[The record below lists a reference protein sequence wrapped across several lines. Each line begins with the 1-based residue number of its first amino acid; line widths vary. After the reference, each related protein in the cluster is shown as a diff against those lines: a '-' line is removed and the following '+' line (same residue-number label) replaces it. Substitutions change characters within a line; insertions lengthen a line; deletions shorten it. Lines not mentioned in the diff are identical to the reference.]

1 MVLKQIVID
10 NKEVMMMNLIHY
22 FITEKNYNPV
32 IVHGIND
39 EVWLENMNSDYKI
52 VRIVS
57 RYIHNNEQLKFNRF
71 RSNQIA
77 KKLKMKT
84 LSFKMNMLSIY
95 TNLGDNVSTLEES
108 NTNNLSVFIK
118 SIADVKKNPT
128 ILKIFPDIVEKTNH
142 DEKGM
147 ELLFKITDDIN
158 STNERK
164 NKKMEKIFSSKKPII
179 TEIIITICVIMFFVS
194 GMGFDLNSL
203 LYFGANSSLLVR
215 SGEIFRLITY
225 MFLHAGFIHIFL
237 NMYSLYIVGTKV
249 EDFFGKWKYIII
261 YLFSGICGGLLSIGL
276 NQNVISVGASGA
288 IFGLFGAL
296 IYFGYTYRGYVG
308 AIIKSQI
315 VPIVIYNLIIGF
327 FIPGIDMWGHVGG
340 LFAGMLTANM
350 LGTIENKKYNF
361 SNIMLFILYFA
372 FLVYLGLYN

>member
-39 EVWLENMNSDYKI
+39 EVWLENMNSEYKL

-108 NTNNLSVFIK
+108 NTNNISVFVR

-179 TEIIITICVIMFFVS
+179 TEIIIALCVIMFFVS

-308 AIIKSQI
+308 AIVKSQI

>member
-1 MVLKQIVID
+1 MKQIVID

-39 EVWLENMNSDYKI
+39 EVWLENMNSEYKL

-350 LGTIENKKYNF
+350 LGNIENKKYNF

>member
-1 MVLKQIVID
+1 MKQIVID

-39 EVWLENMNSDYKI
+39 EVWLENMNSEYKL

-108 NTNNLSVFIK
+108 NTNNLSVFIR

-194 GMGFDLNSL
+194 GMGLDLNSL

-237 NMYSLYIVGTKV
+237 NMYSLYIVGTKI

-308 AIIKSQI
+308 AIVKSQI

>member
-1 MVLKQIVID
+1 MKQIVID

-39 EVWLENMNSDYKI
+39 EVWLENMNSEYKL

>member
-1 MVLKQIVID
+1 MKQIVID

-39 EVWLENMNSDYKI
+39 EVWLENMNSEYKL

-108 NTNNLSVFIK
+108 NTNNISVFVR

-308 AIIKSQI
+308 AIVKSQI

>member
-1 MVLKQIVID
+1 MKQIVID

-39 EVWLENMNSDYKI
+39 EVWLENMNSEYKL

-108 NTNNLSVFIK
+108 NTNNISVFVR

-194 GMGFDLNSL
+194 GMGLDLNSL

-308 AIIKSQI
+308 AIVKSQI

>member
-1 MVLKQIVID
+1 MKQIVID

-39 EVWLENMNSDYKI
+39 EVWLENMNSEYKL

-108 NTNNLSVFIK
+108 NTNNLSVFIR

>member
-39 EVWLENMNSDYKI
+39 EVWLENMNSEYKL

-108 NTNNLSVFIK
+108 NTNNISVFVR

-249 EDFFGKWKYIII
+249 EDFFGKWKYIVI
-261 YLFSGICGGLLSIGL
+261 YLFSGISGGLLSIGL

-308 AIIKSQI
+308 AIVKSQI

>member
-1 MVLKQIVID
+1 MKQIVID

-39 EVWLENMNSDYKI
+39 EVWLENMNSEYKL

-95 TNLGDNVSTLEES
+95 TNLGDNVSTLDES
-108 NTNNLSVFIK
+108 NTNNISVFVR

-179 TEIIITICVIMFFVS
+179 TEIIIALCVIMFFVS

-215 SGEIFRLITY
+215 SGEIFRLVTY

-308 AIIKSQI
+308 AIVKSQI

>member
-1 MVLKQIVID
+1 MKQIVID

-39 EVWLENMNSDYKI
+39 EVWLENMNSEYKL

-108 NTNNLSVFIK
+108 NTNNLSVLIR

-308 AIIKSQI
+308 AIVKSQI

>member
-1 MVLKQIVID
+1 MKQIVID

-39 EVWLENMNSDYKI
+39 EVWLENMNSEYKL

-95 TNLGDNVSTLEES
+95 TNLGDNVSTLDES
-108 NTNNLSVFIK
+108 NTNNISVFVR

-237 NMYSLYIVGTKV
+237 NMYSLYIVGTKI

-308 AIIKSQI
+308 AIVKSQI

>member
-1 MVLKQIVID
+1 MKQIVID

-39 EVWLENMNSDYKI
+39 EVWLENMNSEYKL

-108 NTNNLSVFIK
+108 NTNNISVFVR

-249 EDFFGKWKYIII
+249 EDFFGKWKYIVI
-261 YLFSGICGGLLSIGL
+261 YLFSGISGGLLSIGL

-308 AIIKSQI
+308 AIVKSQI

>member
-39 EVWLENMNSDYKI
+39 EVWLENMNSEYKL

-108 NTNNLSVFIK
+108 NTNNISVFVR

-179 TEIIITICVIMFFVS
+179 TEIIIALCVIMFFVS

-215 SGEIFRLITY
+215 SGEIFRLVTY

-308 AIIKSQI
+308 AIVKSQI

>member
-39 EVWLENMNSDYKI
+39 EVWLENMNSEYKL

-108 NTNNLSVFIK
+108 NTNNISVFVR

-308 AIIKSQI
+308 AIVKSQI

>member
-1 MVLKQIVID
+1 MKQIVID

-22 FITEKNYNPV
+22 FITEKNYNPI

-39 EVWLENMNSDYKI
+39 EVWLENMNSEYKL

-108 NTNNLSVFIK
+108 NTNNISVFVR

-194 GMGFDLNSL
+194 GMGLDLNSL

>member
-39 EVWLENMNSDYKI
+39 EVWLENMNSEYKL

-108 NTNNLSVFIK
+108 NTNNISVFVR

-128 ILKIFPDIVEKTNH
+128 ILKIFPDIVEKTSH

-158 STNERK
+158 NTNERK
-164 NKKMEKIFSSKKPII
+164 NKKMEKIFSSII
-179 TEIIITICVIMFFVS
+179 TEIIIALCVIMFFVS

-237 NMYSLYIVGTKV
+237 NMYSLYIVGTKI

-308 AIIKSQI
+308 AIVKSQI

-327 FIPGIDMWGHVGG
+327 FIPGIDMWGHIGG